1 MNQQTFRVD
10 LSFYGAD
17 VLDSAIA
24 DFAEVARIR
33 RNGDELT
40 VETEDDPVR
49 IFDEFVNYALPLIES

>member
-10 LSFYGAD
+10 LSFYSANA
-17 VLDSAIA
+17 LDSAVA

-33 RNGDELT
+33 RNGEELT

-49 IFDEFVNYALPLIES
+49 IFDELVNYALPLIES

>member
-10 LSFYGAD
+10 LSFYSAD

-40 VETEDDPVR
+40 VETDNDPVH
-49 IFDEFVNYALPLIES
+49 IFDELVNYALPLIES